1 MTQHKLVIAEK
12 PSVAQ
17 SIAKV
22 LGVRNH
28 RDGYL
33 EGNGYLISWCIGH
46 LVGLADADSYNETYS
61 RWEQKDLP
69 VLPSKWNYE
78 ISPGKSSQFHILK
91 ELMHRPDV
99 GEVIC
104 ATDAGREGELIFR
117 NVYLMAGCRKPFRRL
132 WISSMEDSAIKE
144 GFAHLRAGTD
154 YDNLYRSALARSQ
167 ADWLVGINATRLY
180 TCLSGTLLRVGR
192 VQTPVL
198 AMLCERAD
206 QISHFQKT
214 PYWNVHLACPVPG
227 GVATFHRTKLSD
239 KEEANAL
246 VSLCQGKP
254 VSVTSV
260 QKEKKSSSP
269 PRLYDL
275 TTLQREANR
284 YFGYTA
290 QQVLDTVQKL
300 YEQKLCTYPRTDSQ
314 FLTDDME
321 QSTLSLIHTCLQVF
335 PFASGVEFTPEIRRC
350 ISSKKV
356 SDHHAIIPTP
366 EIAKAD
372 LGKLTEKERN
382 ILFQIGM
389 RLLCAA
395 GAKHL
400 YEDTKAT
407 VLCSGETFTAKD
419 RSVISAGWKQTELQ
433 FRQSVRAYRGS
444 QKNET
449 DGEGGQ
455 DGELPALSEGQ
466 VFPRN
471 DASLSVH
478 FTSPPKPYT
487 EDTLLSAMETAGNE
501 HFDED
506 TEKKGLGTP
515 ATRAGILEKLV
526 KSGYVK
532 RKGKSLLPTPE
543 GIRLISVMP
552 EELRS
557 PLLTARWENA
567 LMRIERGEITDQAFL
582 SGITDMVTALVRDN
596 ASLSPEDRQR
606 FAAASGKQAT
616 GACPWCGAPVYEGKA
631 NWYCSNPACRFRL
644 WKNSRFL
651 DAIQKPMTKA
661 MAAEFLKNGRVH
673 AKGLYSSRTGKTFD
687 ADIVLDI
694 KADPNQGQ
702 IASYRLEFPD
712 TGRKKKAS
720 PRKKTD

>member
-1 MTQHKLVIAEK
+1 MTQYKLVIAEK

-22 LGVRNH
+22 LGVRN
-28 RDGYL
+28 RKDGYL
-33 EGNGYLISWCIGH
+33 EGNGYLVSWCIGH
-46 LVGLADADSYNETYS
+46 LIGLADAASYKEAYS
-61 RWEQKDLP
+61 KWEQKDLP
-69 VLPSKWNYE
+69 ILPTNWKFE
-78 ISPGKSSQFHILK
+78 ISPGKNGQFKILK

-99 GEVIC
+99 EKIIC

-117 NVYLMAGCRKPFRRL
+117 NVYHMAGCRKPFLRL
-132 WISSMEDSAIKE
+132 WISSMEDTAIKE
-144 GFAHLRAGTD
+144 GFANLKSGTD

-180 TCLSGTLLRVGR
+180 TCLAGTLLRVGR

-198 AMLCERAD
+198 AMLCERAT
-206 QISHFQKT
+206 QIEHFQKT

-227 GVATFHRTKLSD
+227 GTVSFHRMKLFD
-239 KEEANAL
+239 QAEADAL

-260 QKEKKSSSP
+260 QKEKKSTSP

-314 FLTDDME
+314 YLTEDME
-321 QSTLSLIHTCLQVF
+321 QSTLSLIQTCLQVF
-335 PFASGVEFTPEIRRC
+335 PFATGVEFAPEIRRC
-350 ISSKKV
+350 INNKKV
-356 SDHHAIIPTP
+356 SDHHAIIPTA
-366 EIAKAD
+366 EIAEAD
-372 LGKLTEKERN
+372 LNKLTEKERN

-389 RLLCAA
+389 RLLCAV

-407 VLCSGETFTAKD
+407 ILCAGEEFTAKG
-419 RSVISAGWKQTELQ
+419 RSVVSAGWKQIELQ
-433 FRQSVRAYRGS
+433 FRQSVKAYRNS
-444 QKNET
+444 QKEDA
-449 DGEGGQ
+449 DGDDAQ
-455 DGELPALSEGQ
+455 SGELPVLSEGQ
-466 VFPRN
+466 VFPSN
-471 DASLSVH
+471 EASISKH

-526 KSGYVK
+526 QSGYVK
-532 RKGKSLLPTPE
+532 RKGKNLLPTPD
-543 GIRLISVMP
+543 GIQLISIMP

-557 PLLTARWENA
+557 PLLTAEWENA
-567 LMRIERGEITDQAFL
+567 LMRIERGELTDQSFL
-582 SGITDMVTALVRDN
+582 SGITDMVTSLVHDN
-596 ASLSPEDRQR
+596 TSLAPEDRQR
-606 FAAASGKQAT
+606 FVSASGKPSI

-631 NWYCSNPACRFRL
+631 NWYCSDSACKFRL

-651 DAIQKPMTKA
+651 DALKKPMTKA
-661 MAAEFLKNGRVH
+661 MAAEFLKSGRIH
-673 AKGLYSSRTGKTFD
+673 ATGLYSSRTGKTFD
-687 ADIVLDI
+687 ADIVLDT
-694 KADPNQGQ
+694 KTDPDRGQ
-702 IASYRLEFPD
+702 MISFRLEFPE
-712 TGRKKKAS
+712 TGRKKKARS
-720 PRKKTD
+720 RKKAD

>member
-1 MTQHKLVIAEK
+1 MTQYKLVIAEK

-22 LGVRNH
+22 LGVRN
-28 RDGYL
+28 RKDGYL
-33 EGNGYLISWCIGH
+33 EGNGYLVSWCIGH
-46 LVGLADADSYNETYS
+46 LIGLADAASYKEAYS
-61 RWEQKDLP
+61 KWEQKDLP
-69 VLPSKWNYE
+69 ILPTNWKFE
-78 ISPGKSSQFHILK
+78 ISPGKNGQFKILK
-91 ELMHRPDV
+91 ELMQRPDV
-99 GEVIC
+99 EKIIC

-117 NVYLMAGCRKPFRRL
+117 NVYYMAGCRKPFLRL
-132 WISSMEDSAIKE
+132 WISSMEDTAIKE
-144 GFAHLRAGTD
+144 GFANLKTGTD

-180 TCLSGTLLRVGR
+180 TCLAGTLLRVGR

-198 AMLCERAD
+198 AMLCERAA
-206 QISHFQKT
+206 QIDHFKKT

-227 GVATFHRTKLSD
+227 GTVSFHRMKLFD
-239 KEEANAL
+239 QAEADAL
-246 VSLCQGKP
+246 VSLCQGQP

-260 QKEKKSSSP
+260 QKEKKSTSP

-314 FLTDDME
+314 YLTEDME
-321 QSTLSLIHTCLQVF
+321 QSTLSLIQTCLQVF
-335 PFASGVEFTPEIRRC
+335 PFASGVKFAPEIRRC
-350 ISSKKV
+350 INNKKV
-356 SDHHAIIPTP
+356 SDHHAIIPTA
-366 EIAKAD
+366 EIADAD
-372 LGKLTEKERN
+372 LSKLTEKERN

-389 RLLCAA
+389 RLLCAV

-407 VLCSGETFTAKD
+407 VLCAGEEFTAKG
-419 RSVISAGWKQTELQ
+419 RSVVSAGWKQIELQ
-433 FRQSVRAYRGS
+433 FRQSVKAYRNS
-444 QKNET
+444 QKEEA
-449 DGEGGQ
+449 DGDDVQ
-455 DGELPALSEGQ
+455 SGELPILTEGQ
-466 VFPRN
+466 VFPN
-471 DASLSVH
+471 NEASISKH

-506 TEKKGLGTP
+506 AEKKGLGTP

-532 RKGKSLLPTPE
+532 RKGKSLLPTSD
-543 GIRLISVMP
+543 GIRLISIMP

-557 PLLTARWENA
+557 PLLTAEWENA
-567 LMRIERGEITDQAFL
+567 LMRIERGEITDQTFL
-582 SGITDMVTALVRDN
+582 SGITDMVTGLVHDN
-596 ASLSPEDRQR
+596 ASLSSEDRQR
-606 FAAASGKQAT
+606 FASASGKQSI
-616 GACPWCGAPVYEGKA
+616 GACTWCGAPVYEGKA
-631 NWYCSNPACRFRL
+631 NWYCSDPACKFRL

-651 DAIQKPMTKA
+651 DALKKPMTKA
-661 MAAEFLKNGRVH
+661 MAAEFLKSGRVH

-687 ADIVLDI
+687 ADIVLDT
-694 KADPNQGQ
+694 KTDPNRGQ
-702 IASYRLEFPD
+702 MISYRLEFPD
-712 TGRKKKAS
+712 TGGKKKVSTRKKA
-720 PRKKTD
+720 D